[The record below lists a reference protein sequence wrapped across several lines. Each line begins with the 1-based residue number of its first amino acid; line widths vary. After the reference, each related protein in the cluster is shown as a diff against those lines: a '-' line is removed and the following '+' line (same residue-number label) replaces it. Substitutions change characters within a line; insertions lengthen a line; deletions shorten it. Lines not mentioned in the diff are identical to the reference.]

1 MAAFKL
7 GTKPSQTGG
16 GATTWT
22 LSARGSGRN
31 QVSPYPLPVRPP
43 GSHLHPSRDWAWCKG
58 VPVPEGS
65 GALIKYLSEDVIFFP
80 FLEQLTDLLQSRKIP
95 SPSK

>member
-1 MAAFKL
+1 MDTLCQGKWEE
-7 GTKPSQTGG
+7 PS
-16 GATTWT
+16 
-22 LSARGSGRN
+22 L
-31 QVSPYPLPVRPP
+31 PLPPSRQAP
-43 GSHLHPSRDWAWCKG
+43 GSHLHPSKDWAWCKG